1 MAVMLLTRGPRN
13 CSCSYLFQCSQF
25 WCPENGGL
33 PILQPQLFLVLQT
46 ALLWTLYWP
55 VNKKIKIRMLYLES
69 VVERVYFGRWLWGR
83 VSIIA
88 AWSTVPFATRR
99 QCHVTFQMQKETTY
113 GWNVNLHKRLICK
126 G

>member
-55 VNKKIKIRMLYLES
+55 VNKKITIRMLYLES
-69 VVERVYFGRWLWGR
+69 VVERVYFGRWLWGQGGKHR
-83 VSIIA
+83 SCLEYCALCNSQTMPCDLPNAKRNYI
-88 AWSTVPFATRR
+88 WLECEFA
-99 QCHVTFQMQKETTY
+99 QKT
-113 GWNVNLHKRLICK
+113 NL
-126 G
+126 